1 MGLQMA
7 FYDLPNGGYIE
18 LVAPT
23 RPNSV
28 LQPALDRR
36 GAGMNLI
43 AFQCE
48 DLPATVQM
56 LKANGV
62 RVVTSDPT
70 HIMVHP
76 KSTHGV
82 LMQLVEKSLDAPFRN
97 KVRNS
102 ELPELAPRGGVRRDQ
117 HVYLMVD

>member
-1 MGLQMA
+1 MA

-36 GAGMNLI
+36 GPGMNLI

-56 LKANGV
+56 LQANGV

-82 LMQLVEKSLDAPFRN
+82 LMQLVEKSPDAPFRN
-97 KVRNS
+97 KVMCTS
-102 ELPELAPRGGVRRDQ
+102 W
-117 HVYLMVD
+117 